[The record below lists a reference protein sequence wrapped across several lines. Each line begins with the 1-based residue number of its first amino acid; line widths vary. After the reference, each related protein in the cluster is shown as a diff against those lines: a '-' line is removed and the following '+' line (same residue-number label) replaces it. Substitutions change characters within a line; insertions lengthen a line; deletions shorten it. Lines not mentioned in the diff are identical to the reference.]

1 MVLRIL
7 GAVPHQWYLIYCTII
22 TKNNLLHYNAME
34 IAHVP
39 YMNEC
44 KGEDHLPSKEACTA

>member
-22 TKNNLLHYNAME
+22 TKNNLLHYNAIE

-44 KGEDHLPSKEACTA
+44 KGEDHLPSKAACTA